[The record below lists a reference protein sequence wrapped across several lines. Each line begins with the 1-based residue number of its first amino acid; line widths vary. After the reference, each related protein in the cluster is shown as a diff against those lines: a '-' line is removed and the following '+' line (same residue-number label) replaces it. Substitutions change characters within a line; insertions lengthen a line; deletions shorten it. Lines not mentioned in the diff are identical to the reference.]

1 MGIAG
6 IKNHLKLL
14 WIIPF
19 IAIIATLFMYGGLLR
34 IASYLL
40 LAYVILIIIDHYK
53 GAKLLRSI
61 VEIMIVGFFVFYSVI
76 NKQTILTIG
85 FSLYLIYLVSCL
97 LREYVEVIDDEED
110 KGQEVEARV
119 LEKNEERK

>member
-6 IKNHLKLL
+6 IKKHLKLL

-19 IAIIATLFMYGGLLR
+19 IAIIATLFIYGGLLR

-76 NKQTILTIG
+76 NKQTILAIG

-97 LREYVEVIDDEED
+97 LREYVEVIDDE
-110 KGQEVEARV
+110 
-119 LEKNEERK
+119 